1 MIAMEINQV
10 YEGFKLEQIVE
21 LNEISSKGYLFT
33 HEKSNGKL
41 MKIQNDDDNKVFSI
55 GFRTPPEDSTG
66 VAHILE
72 HSVLCG
78 SRKFDTKEPFVELLK
93 GSLNTFLNAMTFPD
107 KTIYPVASRNEKD
120 FFNLM
125 DVYLDAVLY
134 PNIYKHEEIFMQE
147 GWHYKLEDKNSP
159 LVYNGVVYNEMKGAY
174 SSPDSILYRKVP
186 ETLFPTTTY
195 KYSSGGDPKEIP
207 NLTYEKFLDFHRKY
221 YHPSNS
227 FIMLYGN
234 GDLNKELKFI
244 NHNYLNDFD
253 KISIDS
259 EIKTQK
265 AQKEMV
271 EKQHFYGISKE
282 DNLKD
287 KTFLS
292 MNYVIGESTDRDLS
306 LAFEV
311 LDHLLLTTPA
321 APLKKALIDNGIGN
335 AISGSF
341 NNSIKQPIFSITA
354 KGANDADKEKFKR
367 VINNTLSELVEK
379 GIDKTLIE
387 ASINKLEFQLREGD
401 FEGYPKGL
409 IYYMRV
415 MESWLYGGNPFTHLQ
430 YDEAFK
436 NIKKGLTTDYFE
448 KLIEKYL
455 LNNTHSSLVMLSPVR
470 GQNEKDED
478 ELVNKLEKIKASMS
492 ESEIENIISRC
503 EKLKERQSTPD
514 TKEALESIPLLSLK
528 DIDKNAERLPL
539 EETEHDGLKVL
550 YHKIHTNKI
559 GYVNLYFNTKAIEQE
574 NIQYIRLLSDVLGKI
589 NTKNYDYGTLSNL
602 ININVG
608 EVYYNPI
615 SYSLKDK
622 SDGFTPLFTGNIKVL
637 SHNFSKALELISE
650 TISNTNF
657 DDENR
662 LLQLIKEIKAR
673 TESSLINNGHRI
685 AMRRA
690 ISYVG
695 SKGYYDEQIFGLSY
709 YKFLCNLEKEFEN
722 NKNNIISN
730 LKQTSSKIFNKNNL
744 IIGFTGDE
752 EDYNLFKES
761 INKITDNLSKEE
773 LKYNE
778 YKFNLEMKN
787 EGLLTQGNVQYVAK
801 AGDFKKDGFKY
812 SGAFEVLESIL
823 GYDYLWNN
831 VRVKGGAYGVFADF
845 RRNGNSCIVSYR
857 DPNIKETL
865 DVYDSIGAYLK
876 DFNCSDRE
884 MQKYIIGTIRKLD
897 QPLSNSSKGD
907 FSDMYYFAG
916 ITHEDLQR
924 EREEVINT
932 NVDTIRGFKPLVDSV
947 MSQGYICTLGNENK
961 IIENKNIFKNLIKV
975 IE

>member
-10 YEGFKLEQIVE
+10 YEGFRLEQVVE
-21 LNEISSKGYLFT
+21 LNEISAKGYLFI

-41 MKIQNDDDNKVFSI
+41 IKIQNDDDNKVFSI

-125 DVYLDAVLY
+125 DVYLDAVLH

-159 LVYNGVVYNEMKGAY
+159 LSYNGVVYNEMKGAY
-174 SSPDSILYRKVP
+174 SSPDSMLYRKVP
-186 ETLFPTTTY
+186 ETLFPNTTY
-195 KYSSGGDPKEIP
+195 KYSSGGDPKEIS

-227 FIMLYGN
+227 FIMLYGD

-244 NHNYLNDFD
+244 NDNYLKDFEKLD
-253 KISIDS
+253 VDS
-259 EIKTQK
+259 EIKIQK
-265 AQKEMV
+265 APKEIV

-282 DNLKD
+282 DNLKN

-292 MNYVIGESTDRDLS
+292 MNYVIGESNDRDLY

-341 NNSIKQPIFSITA
+341 NNSIKQPVFSITA
-354 KGANDADKEKFKR
+354 KAANDEDKDKFKK
-367 VINNTLSELVEK
+367 VINDTLRELVEK

-387 ASINKLEFQLREGD
+387 ASVNKLEFQLREGD

-415 MESWLYGGNPFTHLQ
+415 MDSWLYGGSPFAHLQ
-430 YDEAFK
+430 YDEAF
-436 NIKKGLTTDYFE
+436 NNLKKALTTDYFE
-448 KLIEKYL
+448 QLIEKYL
-455 LNNTHSSLVMLSPVR
+455 LNNPHSSLVMLSPVR
-470 GQNEKDED
+470 GENEKDEE
-478 ELVNKLEKIKASMS
+478 ELQNKLEKIKSSMS
-492 ESEIENIISRC
+492 ESEIKNTISRC

-514 TKEALESIPLLSLK
+514 SKEALESIPLLNLE
-528 DIDKNAERLPL
+528 DIDKDTERLPL
-539 EETEHDGLKVL
+539 EEKDHNGFKVL
-550 YHKIHTNKI
+550 YHKIPTNKI
-559 GYVNLYFNTKAIEQE
+559 GYVNLYFNNTAIEQE
-574 NIQYIRLLSDVLGKI
+574 KIQYIRLLSDMLGKI

-602 ININVG
+602 VNINIG
-608 EVYYNPI
+608 EVYYSPI
-615 SYSLKDK
+615 SYSLKNKKDEF
-622 SDGFTPLFTGNIKVL
+622 SPFFTANIKIL
-637 SHNFSKALELISE
+637 THNFPKALELISE
-650 TISNTNF
+650 TISNVSF
-657 DDENR
+657 EDYDR
-662 LLQLIKEIKAR
+662 VLQLIKEIKTKIEA
-673 TESSLINNGHRI
+673 SLMNNGHRV

-690 ISYVG
+690 LSYV
-695 SKGYYDEQIFGLSY
+695 SPKGFYDEELFGLSY
-709 YKFLCNLEKEFEN
+709 YKFLCKLEKEFKD
-722 NKNNIISN
+722 NKTNIINN
-730 LKQTSSKIFNKNNL
+730 LKETSEKIFNKNNL
-744 IIGFTGDE
+744 TIGFTGDE
-752 EDYNLFKES
+752 EDYKLFTDS
-761 INKITDNLSKEE
+761 INKITDNLNNDK
-773 LKYNE
+773 LNYND
-778 YKFNLEMKN
+778 YKFNLDMKN

-801 AGDFKKDGFKY
+801 GGDFKKDGFKY
-812 SGAFEVLESIL
+812 SGAFEVLETIL

-865 DVYDSIGAYLK
+865 SVYDAIGEYLK

-884 MQKYIIGTIRKLD
+884 MQKYIIGTVRKLD
-897 QPLSNSSKGD
+897 HPLTNSSKGEL
-907 FSDMYYFAG
+907 SETYYFSG
-916 ITHEDLQR
+916 IDYEDLQR

-932 NVDTIRGFKPLVDSV
+932 NVDTIKGFKSLVDSV
-947 MSQGYICTLGNENK
+947 MSQGCVCTLGNENK
-961 IIENKNIFKNLIKV
+961 IIENKDIFKKLIKV
-975 IE
+975 ID